1 MLQILFGVL
10 VSTSAIV
17 HKQVKTTD
25 GYTLDRENEISS
37 ESLNTGEF
45 MPLKESI
52 EDDYEE
58 NAGEVGY
65 KYEVPK
71 EVDKIEKPLL
81 KINEKSTEKSK
92 SQQYEPITRSPDPYI
107 SAQSSS
113 MKFYPPST
121 SYGIPFYNKYPV
133 PMKFKSVPVTPNIN
147 VNKSNHP
154 HSYYIT
160 EKKYPKLYK
169 EETNNMKT
177 NSLGT
182 FRNTNENFD
191 YGTEDYLQG
200 HESSQLEAY
209 DTSVKSEFD
218 FEKTSGNVY
227 YIDGHEFPPEPN
239 NYGTLFTNNHVPGQD
254 EYNSNG
260 FDGYKYP
267 KLDGYEDEKK
277 YNFPKIEN
285 AYVPKGYSYGAMKE
299 FGEGPGNGFFFTMYP
314 KYSLR
319 NNEKYVYEV
328 PLKYKSL
335 LFNGNGQMYKKS
347 MQFQG
352 MKSDG
357 FSGLHTSSEF
367 ESPWT
372 HIRDHFTQ
380 NQEYLRPSAFQS
392 DYGNTMHNVRKYD
405 PSYIVYKIYKHTF

>member
-17 HKQVKTTD
+17 HKQVKRTD
-25 GYTLDRENEISS
+25 GHTLDKENEISS

-45 MPLKESI
+45 IPLKESN
-52 EDDYEE
+52 EDDYEV

-65 KYEVPK
+65 KYEVP
-71 EVDKIEKPLL
+71 EELDKIEKPLL
-81 KINEKSTEKSK
+81 KIKEKSAEISK
-92 SQQYEPITRSPDPYI
+92 SQKYEPITRSPDPYI

-113 MKFYPPST
+113 MKYYPPST
-121 SYGIPFYNKYPV
+121 SYGTPFYNTYPV
-133 PMKFKSVPVTPNIN
+133 PMKFKSVTVVHNIN
-147 VNKSNHP
+147 SHVNKFKHP
-154 HSYYIT
+154 QSYYIT

-169 EETNNMKT
+169 EETKNMKT
-177 NSLGT
+177 NNLGT
-182 FRNTNENFD
+182 FRNTNESFD

-200 HESSQLEAY
+200 HESSQLEPY
-209 DTSVKSEFD
+209 DTNVKSEFD

-239 NYGTLFTNNHVPGQD
+239 NYGTLFTNNHEPEQD

-260 FDGYKYP
+260 FDGYKNP
-267 KLDGYEDEKK
+267 KLDEDEKK

-285 AYVPKGYSYGAMKE
+285 VYVSKGYNYGAMKE
-299 FGEGPGNGFFFTMYP
+299 FGDGPGNGFFFTMYP
-314 KYSLR
+314 KYSPKK
-319 NNEKYVYEV
+319 NERYVYEV

-352 MKSDG
+352 MESDG

-367 ESPWT
+367 ESPW
-372 HIRDHFTQ
+372 IQVGKHFTQ

-392 DYGNTMHNVRKYD
+392 SYGNKIYGFRKPD
-405 PSYIVYKIYKHTF
+405 PSYIVYKIYKHKF